1 MSTYNLSKKSALVTG
16 ASRGIGAAIAKRLA
30 AEGASVAITYSSASS
45 EKADEVVREI
55 EAAGGKAISIR
66 ADAADAD
73 AVRAAVNQTV
83 STFGGIDILVNNA
96 GIATMAPI
104 EQYALEDFDKLL
116 AINVRGLFVA
126 TQEAARHMKEG
137 GRIIHIGSTNS
148 DRMPFAGGSVYA
160 LSKAAVAGFTK
171 GLARDLGPRGITV
184 NNVQPG
190 PVDTDLNP
198 ADGEFADSLVKLLA
212 LQRYAHVDEIAAF
225 VAWLA
230 SPESSYLTGG
240 NLLADGGFAA

>member
-1 MSTYNLSKKSALVTG
+1 MSTRTLAGKSALVTG

-30 AEGASVAITYSSASS
+30 AEGASVAITYSSTSA

-55 EAAGGKAISIR
+55 EAAGGKAIAIR

-73 AVRAAVNQTV
+73 AVRASVKQTV

-104 EQYALEDFDKLL
+104 EEYPLDAFDKLL

-126 TQEAARHMKEG
+126 SQEASRHMKEG

-198 ADGEFADSLVKLLA
+198 ANGEFADSLVKLLA

-230 SPESSYLTGG
+230 EP
-240 NLLADGGFAA
+240 